1 MVNISAFPVIAE
13 FLPYHINEGYDGGRF
28 SLMKNGMQNITY
40 PNKKTREIIQAK
52 IKGFSPVFE
61 NKAYK
66 IYIISNIV
74 VVCFSK
80 NN

>member
-40 PNKKTREIIQAK
+40 PNKKPERL
-52 IKGFSPVFE
+52 
-61 NKAYK
+61 
-66 IYIISNIV
+66 
-74 VVCFSK
+74 SK
-80 NN
+80 LK